1 MTGSIAALAGT
12 MGVMAGA
19 LAMPEINSNLAPFAF
34 PFAFVGRVKI
44 GMRMFPA

>member
-19 LAMPEINSNLAPFAF
+19 VAMPENNSSL
-34 PFAFVGRVKI
+34 R
-44 GMRMFPA
+44 